1 MIAATK
7 YCPSCGQTKP
17 TAEFSR
23 DRGARDGLYG
33 LCKLCDRERSRR
45 NYADNRAARRAR
57 RRDYNTAHGDE
68 LRAYYRN
75 YYTANAEAL
84 RANQRAYRLN
94 NPEKIAG
101 KKAVHR
107 AIQHGELP
115 RLQTRVC
122 VVCGVQAADYHHHVG
137 YAPEKQLT
145 VVPLCRSCHK
155 QAHAPASAMGNSS
168 RKTKGAA
175 SVQLAFDFFSESL

>member
-1 MIAATK
+1 MAIAATK

-45 NYADNRAARRAR
+45 NYADNRSARRAR
-57 RRDYNTAHGDE
+57 RRDYNAAHSDE

-75 YYTANAEAL
+75 YYAANAEAPPRQAARLPPKQL
-84 RANQRAYRLN
+84 RENRRQESRA
-94 NPEKIAG
+94 
-101 KKAVHR
+101 R

-115 RLQTRVC
+115 RPQTQAC
-122 VVCGVQAADYHHHVG
+122 VPCGGQAADYHHHAG
-137 YAPEKQLT
+137 YAPEDRLN
-145 VVPLCRSCHK
+145 VVPVCRSCHR
-155 QAHAPASAMGNSS
+155 QVHASNP
-168 RKTKGAA
+168 
-175 SVQLAFDFFSESL
+175 